1 MSEIWLRKCRLS
13 IQIEQGKPEALDLSE
28 FKIYFHIGQAT
39 TETPKAAEIYI
50 YNLSD
55 ETMNRLCGSDNEK
68 KDTIITLEV
77 GYKDTPFETLFKGQ
91 VFQFR
96 RGRDNQVDRW
106 LCVLAQS
113 GDHLKKYAVV
123 NQCVPSGTTIDETG
137 KLLVAEAENH
147 GVESGEIPAL
157 SDQKYPRGRVFFGSL
172 YTHIEQFYTENDM
185 FIDMDDGILNANTYV
200 GYRTEP
206 VIILNRDSGMI
217 GMPQLTTEGLK
228 VSCAINPKLKRGGRV
243 QVDMSNLQTE
253 AYDISYGQQEVGK
266 PQKNANLATNK
277 GGLFVIQ
284 SLESVGDTR
293 GEDWYHNLVCTAI
306 GATVPKSGV
315 SITAVD

>member
-1 MSEIWLRKCRLS
+1 MSEIWLRKIKLS
-13 IQIEQGKPEALDLSE
+13 IQIDQGNPEALDLSE
-28 FKIYFHIGQAT
+28 FKINFHIGQAT
-39 TETPKAAEIYI
+39 AETPKAAEIYI

-55 ETMNRLCGSDNEK
+55 ETMNKLAGSDSEK
-68 KDTIITLEV
+68 KDTIVTLEV
-77 GYKDTPFETLFKGQ
+77 GYRDTPLETLFKGQ

-113 GDHLKKYAVV
+113 GDHLKNFAVV
-123 NQCVPSGTTIDETG
+123 SRGVPAGTSINNTG
-137 KLLVAEAENH
+137 KILIAEAENH
-147 GVESGEIPAL
+147 GVTAGEIPVL

-172 YTHIEQFYTENDM
+172 YSHMGQFYTENDV

-217 GMPQLTTEGLK
+217 GMPQMTTEGLK
-228 VSCAINPKLKRGGRV
+228 VACAINPKIKRGGRI
-243 QVDMSNLQTE
+243 QVDTTNLQTE
-253 AYDISYGQQEVGK
+253 AYDIDFDRQGK
-266 PQKNANLATNK
+266 DQVFKNPNTTTNK
-277 GGLFVIQ
+277 AGLFIVQ
-284 SLESVGDTR
+284 SIESIGDTR

-315 SITAVD
+315 SIKGVD